1 MNIWVAPTSQYR
13 KGGEDGVHDIHDN
26 KGELLIV
33 DFFHVLCMVLVQK
46 KGEYVGKALGMNVKR
61 PVLPCT

>member
-1 MNIWVAPTSQYR
+1 MNILVAPTSQYR

-33 DFFHVLCMVLVQK
+33 DFFHVLCMVLVLRR
-46 KGEYVGKALGMNVKR
+46 ENNSTRPLCMNAEGPLSHR
-61 PVLPCT
+61 R